1 MKKTGLILL
10 SSLMVLLLSGCS
22 SKEQVNSLPNDY
34 TNLSKEKD
42 YEDMKKKIIE
52 ENRDIWVK
60 EGFDKAKRIIEKYA
74 QKIKSYEVGKYALR
88 KGYVTYPQIVPIEVN
103 GVVTIENMG
112 CELKKELSVDEIMTI
127 YANDSL
133 KTTTNNYDA
142 LSPTSSFDGNDVPNT
157 SSITAINNDYNT
169 NNNFIETTQ
178 SFNESFEKAF
188 QLSYKN
194 KEQLDKYNV
203 SYLKSGGE
211 LIATFKNKNEYSSF
225 CQMSEICK

>member
-1 MKKTGLILL
+1 MKKTRLILF
-10 SSLMVLLLSGCS
+10 SSLIILLLTGCS

-103 GVVTIENMG
+103 GIVTIENMG

-133 KTTTNNYDA
+133 KTTTTNYDIIN
-142 LSPTSSFDGNDVPNT
+142 SSFGGNSASS

-169 NNNFIETTQ
+169 NSNFIETTQ

-211 LIATFKNKNEYSSF
+211 LIATFKNKNEFNSF